1 MTLEIILVAL
11 VLIMCI
17 AADKFSGRFGMPALI
32 LFIGIGM
39 LFGCDGIAGI
49 EFDNFTM
56 TEYICNIALGFIM
69 FYGGFNTK
77 WKTARPVAV
86 KAVLLSTC
94 GVILTAAF
102 TMLFCYF
109 VLRFPIAESFLVGAV
124 LSATDAA
131 SVFAILRRKK
141 LNLKDGVA
149 SLLEIE
155 SGSNDPIA
163 YMLTVI
169 GIYIL
174 NGDNLIKV
182 PYVIFA
188 QIVYGVLI
196 GIGLAVAAI
205 YVLTRTDI
213 IVNGLDTI
221 FILAVVLLGL
231 GLSQLDGGNEFLC
244 IYLFG
249 ILLGN
254 SRIRNKGNIVPF
266 FDGVTTLAQI
276 VIFFMLGLLS
286 YPHRFLTIIPI
297 SIAIAVFLTFIARPA
312 VVFAILKPFKC
323 SVRQCLL
330 VSWAGLRG
338 ASSIVF
344 SIVIMAGG
352 SVMSKD
358 LFNIVFMISLLS
370 VAIQGTLLPAVS
382 RRLDMID
389 ETSDVRK
396 TFNDY
401 QEESSITLMRMFIP
415 KGHNWENKLISEVH
429 MPTGAIALMIKRG
442 RETIITRGNTKIC
455 GGDNLILSIPAYENG
470 DNDSL
475 EEINI
480 TSDNNWCNRTI
491 RQLDLPEN
499 LIIALVKRG
508 EENII
513 PSDISQIIQERGWY
527 YYDNQE
533 TNPDVRNISE

>member
-231 GLSQLDGGNEFLC
+231 GLSQLVGGNEFLC

-382 RRLDMID
+382 RRLI
-389 ETSDVRK
+389 
-396 TFNDY
+396 
-401 QEESSITLMRMFIP
+401 
-415 KGHNWENKLISEVH
+415 
-429 MPTGAIALMIKRG
+429 
-442 RETIITRGNTKIC
+442 
-455 GGDNLILSIPAYENG
+455 
-470 DNDSL
+470 
-475 EEINI
+475 
-480 TSDNNWCNRTI
+480 
-491 RQLDLPEN
+491 
-499 LIIALVKRG
+499 
-508 EENII
+508 
-513 PSDISQIIQERGWY
+513 
-527 YYDNQE
+527 
-533 TNPDVRNISE
+533 

>member
-231 GLSQLDGGNEFLC
+231 GLSQLVGGNEFLC

-401 QEESSITLMRMFIP
+401 QEKNDMELSEMRLTQEHP
-415 KGHNWENKLISEVH
+415 WCGC
-429 MPTGAIALMIKRG
+429 AL
-442 RETIITRGNTKIC
+442 
-455 GGDNLILSIPAYENG
+455 
-470 DNDSL
+470 
-475 EEINI
+475 
-480 TSDNNWCNRTI
+480 SDI
-491 RQLDLPEN
+491 DLPESVLVV
-499 LIIALVKRG
+499 LIQRNKKSLVPRG
-508 EENII
+508 
-513 PSDISQIIQERGWY
+513 STSLKAGDILVLRGA
-527 YYDNQE
+527 DQE
-533 TNPDVRNISE
+533 TLRAILPDESSTIK

>member
-231 GLSQLDGGNEFLC
+231 GLSQLVGGNEFLC

-312 VVFAILKPFKC
+312 AVFAILKPFKC

-382 RRLDMID
+382 SWI
-389 ETSDVRK
+389 
-396 TFNDY
+396 
-401 QEESSITLMRMFIP
+401 
-415 KGHNWENKLISEVH
+415 
-429 MPTGAIALMIKRG
+429 
-442 RETIITRGNTKIC
+442 
-455 GGDNLILSIPAYENG
+455 
-470 DNDSL
+470 
-475 EEINI
+475 
-480 TSDNNWCNRTI
+480 
-491 RQLDLPEN
+491 
-499 LIIALVKRG
+499 
-508 EENII
+508 
-513 PSDISQIIQERGWY
+513 
-527 YYDNQE
+527 
-533 TNPDVRNISE
+533 

>member
-231 GLSQLDGGNEFLC
+231 GLSQLVGGNEFLC

-286 YPHRFLTIIPI
+286 YPHRFLTIIP
-297 SIAIAVFLTFIARPA
+297 RPA

-513 PSDISQIIQERGWY
+513 PIGDTLIQNG
-527 YYDNQE
+527 
-533 TNPDVRNISE
+533 DVVVIYRR

>member
-231 GLSQLDGGNEFLC
+231 GFSQLVGGNEFLC

-415 KGHNWENKLISEVH
+415 KGHNWENKLISDVS
-429 MPTGAIALMIKRG
+429 MPTNSLALMIKRNG
-442 RETIITRGNTKIC
+442 TTIIPKGDTMILAKDTLILSVPSYEPSGQENLKEIKIQSTDKWCNKTIHELNLPENVLIALIKRGE
-455 GGDNLILSIPAYENG
+455 DNLIPDGNTLIKE
-470 DNDSL
+470 NDSVVL
-475 EEINI
+475 Y
-480 TSDNNWCNRTI
+480 
-491 RQLDLPEN
+491 
-499 LIIALVKRG
+499 K
-508 EENII
+508 
-513 PSDISQIIQERGWY
+513 
-527 YYDNQE
+527 
-533 TNPDVRNISE
+533 

>member
-231 GLSQLDGGNEFLC
+231 GFSQLVGGNEFLC

-344 SIVIMAGG
+344 S
-352 SVMSKD
+352 
-358 LFNIVFMISLLS
+358 IVFMISLLS

-513 PSDISQIIQERGWY
+513 PIGDTLIQNG
-527 YYDNQE
+527 
-533 TNPDVRNISE
+533 DVVVIYRR

>member
-1 MTLEIILVAL
+1 MTFGYLL
-11 VLIMCI
+11 I
-17 AADKFSGRFGMPALI
+17 AAILFSCILADRFSGKFGMPALI
-32 LFIGIGM
+32 LFMAVGM
-39 LFGCDGIAGI
+39 IFGCDGLFKIQ
-49 EFDNFTM
+49 FDNYGVA
-56 TEYICNIALGFIM
+56 EKVCAAALVFIM

-231 GLSQLDGGNEFLC
+231 GLSQLVGGNEFLC

-513 PSDISQIIQERGWY
+513 PIGDTLIQNG
-527 YYDNQE
+527 
-533 TNPDVRNISE
+533 DVVVIYRR

>member
-1 MTLEIILVAL
+1 METSLILCAVVIITCILTNKLTNRIGVPAVLVFMAIGMVFGSEGIIQIPFDKFGIAEKICSTAL
-11 VLIMCI
+11 V
-17 AADKFSGRFGMPALI
+17 
-32 LFIGIGM
+32 
-39 LFGCDGIAGI
+39 
-49 EFDNFTM
+49 
-56 TEYICNIALGFIM
+56 FIM

-231 GLSQLDGGNEFLC
+231 GLSQLVGGNEFLC

-312 VVFAILKPFKC
+312 AVFAILKPFKC

-491 RQLDLPEN
+491 RQLNLPEN

-513 PSDISQIIQERGWY
+513 PIGDTLIQDGDVVVIYRG
-527 YYDNQE
+527 
-533 TNPDVRNISE
+533 

>member
-1 MTLEIILVAL
+1 MTFAILFVSIVILACL
-11 VLIMCI
+11 VGNRISNRIGVPMLLIFIVLGM
-17 AADKFSGRFGMPALI
+17 FFGSDGVIRISFENFELAEQICSIALI
-32 LFIGIGM
+32 
-39 LFGCDGIAGI
+39 
-49 EFDNFTM
+49 
-56 TEYICNIALGFIM
+56 FIM

-231 GLSQLDGGNEFLC
+231 GLSQLVGGNEFLC

-513 PSDISQIIQERGWY
+513 PIGDTLIQNG
-527 YYDNQE
+527 
-533 TNPDVRNISE
+533 DVVVIYRR

>member
-231 GLSQLDGGNEFLC
+231 GFSQLVGGNEFLC

-513 PSDISQIIQERGWY
+513 PIGDTLIQNG
-527 YYDNQE
+527 
-533 TNPDVRNISE
+533 DVVVIYRR

>member
-1 MTLEIILVAL
+1 MISPSYLKK
-11 VLIMCI
+11 CI
-17 AADKFSGRFGMPALI
+17 QLMRAGVKRRLYDIRNNISSIGAYYVYCGRQVSGRFSVPAYT
-32 LFIGIGM
+32 FIGIGM

-231 GLSQLDGGNEFLC
+231 GLSQLVGGNEFLC
-244 IYLFG
+244 IYLLVFCLVTAG
-249 ILLGN
+249 YAIKVIL
-254 SRIRNKGNIVPF
+254 F
-266 FDGVTTLAQI
+266 
-276 VIFFMLGLLS
+276 
-286 YPHRFLTIIPI
+286 HFLM
-297 SIAIAVFLTFIARPA
+297 V
-312 VVFAILKPFKC
+312 
-323 SVRQCLL
+323 
-330 VSWAGLRG
+330 
-338 ASSIVF
+338 
-344 SIVIMAGG
+344 
-352 SVMSKD
+352 
-358 LFNIVFMISLLS
+358 
-370 VAIQGTLLPAVS
+370 
-382 RRLDMID
+382 
-389 ETSDVRK
+389 
-396 TFNDY
+396 
-401 QEESSITLMRMFIP
+401 
-415 KGHNWENKLISEVH
+415 
-429 MPTGAIALMIKRG
+429 
-442 RETIITRGNTKIC
+442 
-455 GGDNLILSIPAYENG
+455 
-470 DNDSL
+470 
-475 EEINI
+475 
-480 TSDNNWCNRTI
+480 
-491 RQLDLPEN
+491 
-499 LIIALVKRG
+499 
-508 EENII
+508 
-513 PSDISQIIQERGWY
+513 
-527 YYDNQE
+527 
-533 TNPDVRNISE
+533 

>member
-77 WKTARPVAV
+77 WETARPVAV

-231 GLSQLDGGNEFLC
+231 GLSQLVGGNEFLC

-401 QEESSITLMRMFIP
+401 QE
-415 KGHNWENKLISEVH
+415 
-429 MPTGAIALMIKRG
+429 
-442 RETIITRGNTKIC
+442 
-455 GGDNLILSIPAYENG
+455 
-470 DNDSL
+470 
-475 EEINI
+475 
-480 TSDNNWCNRTI
+480 
-491 RQLDLPEN
+491 
-499 LIIALVKRG
+499 
-508 EENII
+508 
-513 PSDISQIIQERGWY
+513 
-527 YYDNQE
+527 
-533 TNPDVRNISE
+533 

>member
-231 GLSQLDGGNEFLC
+231 GFSQLVGGNEFLC

-358 LFNIVFMISLLS
+358 C
-370 VAIQGTLLPAVS
+370 
-382 RRLDMID
+382 
-389 ETSDVRK
+389 
-396 TFNDY
+396 
-401 QEESSITLMRMFIP
+401 
-415 KGHNWENKLISEVH
+415 LI
-429 MPTGAIALMIKRG
+429 
-442 RETIITRGNTKIC
+442 
-455 GGDNLILSIPAYENG
+455 
-470 DNDSL
+470 
-475 EEINI
+475 
-480 TSDNNWCNRTI
+480 
-491 RQLDLPEN
+491 
-499 LIIALVKRG
+499 
-508 EENII
+508 
-513 PSDISQIIQERGWY
+513 
-527 YYDNQE
+527 
-533 TNPDVRNISE
+533 

>member
-77 WKTARPVAV
+77 WETARPVAV

-231 GLSQLDGGNEFLC
+231 GLSQLVGGNEFLC

-401 QEESSITLMRMFIP
+401 QEESSITYLKVIIGR
-415 KGHNWENKLISEVH
+415 IS
-429 MPTGAIALMIKRG
+429 L
-442 RETIITRGNTKIC
+442 
-455 GGDNLILSIPAYENG
+455 
-470 DNDSL
+470 
-475 EEINI
+475 
-480 TSDNNWCNRTI
+480 
-491 RQLDLPEN
+491 
-499 LIIALVKRG
+499 
-508 EENII
+508 
-513 PSDISQIIQERGWY
+513 
-527 YYDNQE
+527 
-533 TNPDVRNISE
+533 

>member
-231 GLSQLDGGNEFLC
+231 GLSQLVGGNEFLC

-312 VVFAILKPFKC
+312 AVFAILKPFKC

-344 SIVIMAGG
+344 S
-352 SVMSKD
+352 
-358 LFNIVFMISLLS
+358 IVFMISLLS

-491 RQLDLPEN
+491 RQLNLPEN

-513 PSDISQIIQERGWY
+513 PIGDTLIQNGDVVVIYRG
-527 YYDNQE
+527 
-533 TNPDVRNISE
+533 

>member
-231 GLSQLDGGNEFLC
+231 GLSQLVGGNEFLC

-401 QEESSITLMRMFIP
+401 QEESSITLMR
-415 KGHNWENKLISEVH
+415 
-429 MPTGAIALMIKRG
+429 TGAIALMIKRG

-513 PSDISQIIQERGWY
+513 PIGDTLIQNG
-527 YYDNQE
+527 
-533 TNPDVRNISE
+533 DVVVIYRR